1 MPDTQTNEIVDEY
14 QCDTCKNGSN
24 AGKYYS
30 PDTCIKCDGTSK
42 YEPIKENKD
51 VQLQVQG

>member
-1 MPDTQTNEIVDEY
+1 MPDTQTTNEIVDEY
-14 QCDTCKNGSN
+14 QCDNCKNGSN

-42 YEPIKENKD
+42 YEPMENKN
-51 VQLQVQG
+51 GPS